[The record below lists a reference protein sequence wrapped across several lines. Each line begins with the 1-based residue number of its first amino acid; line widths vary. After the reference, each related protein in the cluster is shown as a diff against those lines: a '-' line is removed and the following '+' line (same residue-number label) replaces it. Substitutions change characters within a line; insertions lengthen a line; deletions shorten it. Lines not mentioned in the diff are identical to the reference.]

1 MGQHNHAEELR
12 NPHAKKPSA
21 LALGAIGIVFGDIGT
36 RPLYTMKETLGTH
49 GMTPQPIAVRGVLSL
64 IFWSLLMVISLKY
77 VTFVMRADNK
87 GEGGIMALMALA
99 QRSVSGSPR
108 ARWVLAA
115 IGIFGA
121 SLFYGDGVITPAM
134 SVLSAVEGLEVAAP
148 SLESY
153 VLPICL
159 VILVAL
165 FAIQRHGTEIVGK
178 AFAPVMI
185 VWFLVLAWLG
195 IRQLMVHPEVLWAL
209 NPVYAVRFFM
219 EHGMQAFIA
228 LGGVVLALTGGEAL

>member
-1 MGQHNHAEELR
+1 MGQHQTHAEELR
-12 NPHAKKPSA
+12 NAHGKKLAA

-36 RPLYTMKETLGTH
+36 SPLYTMKETLGTH
-49 GMTPQPIAVRGVLSL
+49 GMTPQPMAVLGVLSL
-64 IFWSLLMVISLKY
+64 IFWSLLIVISLKY

-148 SLESY
+148 SLETY

-178 AFAPVMI
+178 AFAPVMV

-195 IRQLMVHPEVLWAL
+195 LRQLVQHPQVLYAL
-209 NPVYAVRFFM
+209 NPAYAVRFFM
-219 EHGMQAFIA
+219 EHGMQAFSV
-228 LGGVVLALTGGEAL
+228 LGGGGL

>member
-12 NPHAKKPSA
+12 NAHGKKLAA

-36 RPLYTMKETLGTH
+36 SPLYTMKETLGTH
-49 GMTPQPIAVRGVLSL
+49 GMTPQPLAVLGVLSL

-134 SVLSAVEGLEVAAP
+134 SVLGAVEGLEVAAP
-148 SLESY
+148 GLGKY
-153 VLPICL
+153 VVWIALA
-159 VILVAL
+159 ILL
-165 FAIQRHGTEIVGK
+165 GMFAVQRHGTHKVGK
-178 AFAPVMI
+178 AFAPVMTL
-185 VWFLVLAWLG
+185 WF
-195 IRQLMVHPEVLWAL
+195 
-209 NPVYAVRFFM
+209 
-219 EHGMQAFIA
+219 
-228 LGGVVLALTGGEAL
+228 VVLA